1 MADVYITESDVDIIL
16 S

>member
-1 MADVYITESDVDIIL
+1 MYVYITESDVDIIL